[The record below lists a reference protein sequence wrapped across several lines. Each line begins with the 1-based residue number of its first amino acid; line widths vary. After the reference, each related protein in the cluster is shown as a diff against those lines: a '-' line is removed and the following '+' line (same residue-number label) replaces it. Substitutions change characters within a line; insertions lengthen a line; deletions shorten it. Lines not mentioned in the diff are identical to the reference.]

1 MSLSPYCN
9 IRLQRHFS
17 IPCSSSNFG
26 NLYLCGYRIQMFT
39 FSFRNFSTYRYTLGM
54 KLWKKITIVVALLLA
69 LLAGAVY
76 LLAQKQVPERIVY
89 GMSFNTMYANELG
102 LDWKEAYDAI
112 LEELGVRHLRLAAHW
127 PMVEPTQNTYHFEEL
142 DHQIARA
149 EEVGADVIFA
159 VGRRLPRWPECH
171 VPEWASELQWEQQKE
186 ELRDYIRAVV
196 TRYKDS
202 PAITYW
208 QVENEPY
215 LEVFAK
221 EHCKEL
227 DEEFLIEELEL
238 VRSLDGT
245 RPILVT
251 DSGNLGTW
259 AGAYK
264 HGDAFGTSVYV
275 YFWNPELG
283 QFRTALPP
291 WFYRAKENVMKL
303 IYGDRPTFLIE
314 LSAEP
319 WLLEPITQVDIE
331 TQYSRM
337 DLGKF
342 NEIIEYARDTRYG
355 YQYLWGAEWWYW
367 MKGKGHPELWER
379 GRELFQ
385 DTV

>member
-1 MSLSPYCN
+1 M
-9 IRLQRHFS
+9 
-17 IPCSSSNFG
+17 
-26 NLYLCGYRIQMFT
+26 T
-39 FSFRNFSTYRYTLGM
+39 
-54 KLWKKITIVVALLLA
+54 LWKKIVLGIVALLA
-69 LLAGAVY
+69 LLAATVY
-76 LLAQKQVPERIVY
+76 LLAQKPAPERIVY
-89 GMSFNTMYANELG
+89 GMSFNTIYANELG
-102 LDWKEAYDAI
+102 LDWQETYDAI
-112 LEELGVRHLRLAAHW
+112 LDDLGVRHLRLASHW
-127 PMVEPTQNTYHFEEL
+127 PMVEDTPGTYNFEEL
-142 DHQIARA
+142 DYQVARA

-171 VPEWASELQWEQQKE
+171 VPEWATELAWEQQKE
-186 ELRDYIRAVV
+186 EIREYLRAVV
-196 TRYKDS
+196 MRYKDS

-221 EHCKEL
+221 EHCNEL
-227 DEEFLIEELEL
+227 DEEFLIEEIEL

-251 DSGNLGTW
+251 DSGNLGMW

-291 WFYRAKENVMKL
+291 WFYRVKENVMRL
-303 IYGDRPTFLIE
+303 LYGDQPTFLIE

-319 WLLEPITQVDIE
+319 WLVEPIVQVDIE
-331 TQYSRM
+331 TQVSRM
-337 DLGKF
+337 DLAKF
-342 NEIIEYARDTRYG
+342 NEIIEYARETRYE

-367 MKGKGHPELWER
+367 MKLQGHPELWDR
-379 GRELFQ
+379 GRELIQ
-385 DTV
+385 NGS